1 MKVTRVEGARVETEE
16 EPRATCVN
24 GTPRE
29 EPELT
34 GDDGGGS
41 HESVVIE
48 ESQVPSEDVRVR
60 RENVTRVESLIRG
73 SRKSFTLSKERESGR
88 AVQGDD
94 AWRRRAR

>member
-34 GDDGGGS
+34 GDDGGGR

-48 ESQVPSEDVRVR
+48 EGQVPSEDMRVR
-60 RENVTRVESLIRG
+60 REDVTRVESLIRRG
-73 SRKSFTLSKERESGR
+73 RKSFTLSEEREGGC
-88 AVQGDD
+88 AI
-94 AWRRRAR
+94 